1 MTENFIF
8 WVKKSTLF
16 DQLFEFHELKYRF
29 IYSQNDDKNSENSIK
44 KYIQNQIL
52 SFKNNQIL
60 SSKSFIFSNSKSR
73 RYTPKNIKI
82 MRKTWFFVK
91 GYPFD
96 SFQNE
101 SKKFHNY
108 KVNWI
113 KSTRTQNVNFSKSVL
128 ELNETF
134 FLNYDEKSL
143 KKWFS
148 KLFFVTFNR
157 KNWKKFSKKIPKNS
171 KFYFQIYQFFNLQWN
186 IKEKIEVS
194 EFSFQFSLEFP
205 S

>member
-29 IYSQNDDKNSENSIK
+29 VYSKNDDENSKNSIK

-60 SSKSFIFSNSKSR
+60 SSKSFSFSNSKSR

-113 KSTRTQNVNFSKSVL
+113 KSTRTQNVNFSKSASRIKWDVFL
-128 ELNETF
+128 KLWWKVFEKVIFKTF
-134 FLNYDEKSL
+134 FRHFSSEKL
-143 KKWFS
+143 
-148 KLFFVTFNR
+148 
-157 KNWKKFSKKIPKNS
+157 KKFSKKIPKNS

>member
-44 KYIQNQIL
+44 NYIQNQIL

-113 KSTRTQNVNFSKSVL
+113 KSTRIQNVNFSKSASRIKWDVFL
-128 ELNETF
+128 KLWWKVFEKVIFKTF
-134 FLNYDEKSL
+134 FRH
-143 KKWFS
+143 F
-148 KLFFVTFNR
+148 
-157 KNWKKFSKKIPKNS
+157 
-171 KFYFQIYQFFNLQWN
+171 
-186 IKEKIEVS
+186 
-194 EFSFQFSLEFP
+194 
-205 S
+205 

>member
-113 KSTRTQNVNFSKSVL
+113 KSTSLKMWIFLKVLL

-148 KLFFVTFNR
+148 KLFFVTFHR